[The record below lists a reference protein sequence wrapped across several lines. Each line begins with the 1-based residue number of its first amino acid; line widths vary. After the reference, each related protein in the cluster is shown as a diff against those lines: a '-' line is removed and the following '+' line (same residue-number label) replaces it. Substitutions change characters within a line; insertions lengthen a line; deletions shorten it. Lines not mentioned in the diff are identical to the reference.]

1 MNQYNN
7 LTFSGI
13 ILYNII
19 PRRKEVTM
27 EWWQWVLWGLILIV
41 AFAIA
46 IAAMTMAPPLSYIL
60 FGVAILFFVVDWVV
74 LINPPLPSPTPIS
87 PSPPIPTSSA
97 GWDVQEP
104 AATPTPSEY
113 PACYWVFSQVN
124 PMAFSDAVGNYI
136 HPEWGDVLTP
146 CEAGEAGPD
155 GPTFPPYCWCGG
167 P

>member
-1 MNQYNN
+1 M
-7 LTFSGI
+7 
-13 ILYNII
+13 
-19 PRRKEVTM
+19 M
-27 EWWQWVLWGLILIV
+27 EWWQIISVAVILIAAIV
-41 AFAIA
+41 IA
-46 IAAMTMAPPLSYIL
+46 ILAMTMAPPLSIVL
-60 FGVAILFFVVDWVV
+60 LVVAALFFIVDAGWSWII
-74 LINPPLPSPTPIS
+74 LINPLFPSSPTPI
-87 PSPPIPTSSA
+87 PTSTT
-97 GWDVQEP
+97 GWEIQEP